1 MPYSV
6 LPISGV
12 DLNGTTTISFDYTNG
27 STAVSIPS
35 FGPLGAET
43 FGSDGKRYVFAK
55 AGGTIA
61 ANATDVAIN
70 TSTFAATT
78 GGAGTYIAPAV
89 SMVSGEYGWFG
100 KASV

>member
-1 MPYSV
+1 MAYSV

-12 DLNGTTTISFDYTNG
+12 DLNSTTTISFDYTNG
-27 STAVSIPS
+27 TTAVSIPS

-61 ANATDVAIN
+61 AGATDVSIN
-70 TSTFAATT
+70 ASTFAATAT
-78 GGAGTYIAPAV
+78 GGSYIAPAV

-100 KASV
+100 ATSV

>member
-12 DLNGTTTISFDYTNG
+12 DLNGTTKISFDYVNG
-27 STAVSIPS
+27 TTDISIPS

-55 AGGTIA
+55 AGGAIA
-61 ANATDVAIN
+61 AGATAVTVNATTFVA
-70 TSTFAATT
+70 TS
-78 GGAGTYIAPAV
+78 GGGSYVAPAE
-89 SMVSGEYGWFG
+89 SMVSGDYGWFG
-100 KASV
+100 ATSV

>member
-12 DLNGTTTISFDYTNG
+12 DLNGVTNVSFAYTNG
-27 STAVSIPS
+27 TTAVSIPS

-43 FGSDGKRYVFAK
+43 FGSDGKRYVFAR

-61 ANATDVAIN
+61 ANATSVTIN
-70 TSTFAATT
+70 ASTFAATS
-78 GGAGTYIAPAV
+78 GGGSYIAPAE
-89 SMVSGEYGWFG
+89 SMVSGDYGWFG
-100 KASV
+100 ATSV

>member
-1 MPYSV
+1 MAYSV

-12 DLNGTTTISFDYTNG
+12 DLNSTTTISFDYTNG
-27 STAVSIPS
+27 TTAVSIPS

-61 ANATDVAIN
+61 AGATDVTVNA
-70 TSTFAATT
+70 STFAATS
-78 GGAGTYIAPAV
+78 GGGSYVAPAV

-100 KASV
+100 ATSV

>member
-12 DLNGTTTISFDYTNG
+12 NLNGITPESFEYTNGTTVIG
-27 STAVSIPS
+27 IPS

-61 ANATDVAIN
+61 AGATDVTVNA
-70 TSTFAATT
+70 STFAATS
-78 GGAGTYIAPAV
+78 GGGTYVAPAE
-89 SMVSGEYGWFG
+89 SMVSGDYGWFG
-100 KASV
+100 ATSV